1 MLYYVTRCYTMLHDV
16 ILCYMMLY
24 YICYMIILFAV
35 YEIRLGTI
43 DQPEADTEWRLKPY
57 MNTAKKR
64 LTLSTAP
71 GFEQ

>member
-1 MLYYVTRCYTMLHDV
+1 MVCFPLTIGYKTCQTVYTVVKLLIIMF
-16 ILCYMMLY
+16 
-24 YICYMIILFAV
+24 ICCCLV
-35 YEIRLGTI
+35 YEIRLGTV

-64 LTLSTAP
+64 LALSNAP

>member
-1 MLYYVTRCYTMLHDV
+1 
-16 ILCYMMLY
+16 
-24 YICYMIILFAV
+24 MIVFAVAV
-35 YEIRLGTI
+35 YEIRLGTV

-64 LTLSTAP
+64 LALSNAP

>member
-1 MLYYVTRCYTMLHDV
+1 MVKFSYVTRCYTMLHDV
-16 ILCYMMLY
+16 ILCYIVM
-24 YICYMIILFAV
+24 LFAV

>member
-1 MLYYVTRCYTMLHDV
+1 
-16 ILCYMMLY
+16 MLY

-35 YEIRLGTI
+35 YEIRLGTV